1 MLCQDCLPTVECMT
15 CQYYCPHYIK
25 RGGRYVPLAY
35 GHCTRPAERG
45 QPPNLYRCRH
55 WLRNSDLKTPSS
67 GPPPSP

>member
-45 QPPNLYRCRH
+45 AAPESLPLPPLA
-55 WLRNSDLKTPSS
+55 PEF
-67 GPPPSP
+67 GPENAV